1 MATLVGVIRF
11 TGSIKGIRN
20 FKKLHDPKIYAS
32 EKGFISKKLYK
43 TSPKFKN
50 NRLSNTEFG
59 GCSLAVKG
67 IRRGLLQIIHEM
79 VDAAVTERLM
89 KFARLLSLRDEDHE
103 KGKRSICFSKY
114 RSFMKTLELN
124 KNHKVYDASMYAI
137 RGSHSDL
144 RTETTID
151 VAGLKMSFRVTPL
164 GATHF
169 RILSHMS
176 VVSDYCY
183 SETLRKYGPS
193 NTLDTLCAFA
203 YSDIVVLGG
212 VLTAHIP
219 VAFPEGTVLGEDCSI
234 IHCFAVEFMEPNGAA
249 GYRPIR
255 GASLEMIDVF

>member
-11 TGSIKGIRN
+11 VGSIKGIRN
-20 FKKLHDPKIYAS
+20 FKKLHDPNIYAS

-67 IRRGLLQIIHEM
+67 IRLGLLQVIPEM

-89 KFARLLSLRDEDHE
+89 KFTRLLSLRDKDHE
-103 KGKRSICFSKY
+103 KGKRSISFSKY
-114 RSFMKTLELN
+114 RSILKTLELN
-124 KNHKVYDASMYAI
+124 KNHKVYDASMRAI
-137 RGSHSDL
+137 RGSHSDS
-144 RTETTID
+144 RTATTIE
-151 VAGLKMSFRVTPL
+151 VTGLKMSFRVTPS

-183 SETLRKYGPS
+183 SETIRKYGPT
-193 NTLDTLCAFA
+193 NALDTLSAFG
-203 YSDIVVLGG
+203 YSEIVELGG
-212 VLTAHIP
+212 TLTAQIP
-219 VAFPEGTVLGEDCSI
+219 VAFPEGTVLGEDCSV
-234 IHCFAVEFMEPNGAA
+234 IHCLAIEFLEPNGAA
-249 GYRPIR
+249 GYRPIH
-255 GASLEMIDVF
+255 GASLKIIDVF

>member
-11 TGSIKGIRN
+11 VGTIKGIRN

-59 GCSLAVKG
+59 GCSLAVK
-67 IRRGLLQIIHEM
+67 RMRFGLLQVIHEM
-79 VDAAVTERLM
+79 VDAAVTEWLM
-89 KFARLLSLRDEDHE
+89 KFTRLLSLKDEDHE

-114 RSFMKTLELN
+114 RSFMKSLESN
-124 KNHKVYDASMYAI
+124 KYHKVYDASMYAI
-137 RGSHSDL
+137 RGSHSDS
-144 RTETTID
+144 RTATTID
-151 VAGLKMSFRVTPL
+151 VTGHKMSFRVIPS

-193 NTLDTLCAFA
+193 NSLDTLCAFA
-203 YSDIVVLGG
+203 YSDIVELGSA
-212 VLTAHIP
+212 LTAQIP
-219 VAFPEGTVLGEDCSI
+219 VAFPDGTVLGQDCTVF
-234 IHCFAVEFMEPNGAA
+234 HCFAVEFMEPNGAA
-249 GYRPIR
+249 GPKTIR
-255 GASLEMIDVF
+255 GASLEIMDVF